1 VQGERRTDLERA
13 AAHVVPVAGPPS
25 FEKSQVNRGH
35 GGCSGGHGVGDDDV
49 GQVFGAVVRD
59 REHQPGRTVRP
70 SQINRGR
77 GRVGIVPAASFFTIW
92 ILGLGVTVAL

>member
-1 VQGERRTDLERA
+1 VQVNDAPTLNGP

-25 FEKSQVNRGH
+25 FEKSQVNAVTVAVPA
-35 GGCSGGHGVGDDDV
+35 GHGVGDDDV

-92 ILGLGVTVAL
+92 ILGFGVTFAL